1 MCLDFDVIKLKLV
14 FHNHFINQLKNQIMD
29 NQQPIADVPAKE
41 PFNFSDFL
49 QFRRMITL
57 KIIPILYV
65 IVAVIITLTSLG
77 MMFSGG
83 GSRYGGGYGGG
94 PFSLMPGG
102 FFGGLLFL
110 ILGNIFWRMWCE
122 FILVLFRINK
132 NIQDVEKNTR
142 RIV

>member
-1 MCLDFDVIKLKLV
+1 
-14 FHNHFINQLKNQIMD
+14 MD
-29 NQQPIADVPAKE
+29 NQQTDAAVPAKE

-57 KIIPILYV
+57 QIIPILYA
-65 IVAVIITLTSLG
+65 IVAVIITLASLG

-83 GSRYGGGYGGG
+83 GGSYGGGYG
-94 PFSLMPGG
+94 PMSFMPGG
-102 FFGGLLFL
+102 FLGGLLFL